1 MTFTYKIPCFDLEQ
15 TARSGQVFR
24 MIPAPDSANTWV
36 AISQGH
42 VSFIRQENNTF
53 FLECDPD
60 LEVFWK
66 NYFDMDTDYEQMIA
80 SVAPNDAYLKAA
92 AQAGK
97 GIRILRQDTWEMI
110 ITFVIS
116 QQKTIPAI
124 RALVEA
130 LCSRYGTKL
139 LFTDDTCDTEN
150 DTNCHQ
156 LYAFPTPEQLCQ
168 ASFEDLLA
176 LKLGYRAKYIYRLC
190 HDATDGHLDLAYL
203 STLDYEA
210 AMDYLTGF
218 YGIGKKVAN
227 CVCLF
232 GLHHINA
239 FPVDTW
245 IEKILNEHYYN
256 AAKYKDL
263 PKKKLY
269 DQMITDSFGCYKGYA
284 GVMQQYIFNYE
295 RNVIHGK

>member
-15 TARSGQVFR
+15 TAGSGQVFR
-24 MIPAPDSANTWV
+24 MIPTPDRAGTWQV
-36 AISQGH
+36 ISQGH
-42 VSFIRQENNTF
+42 ICFIRQENDIF
-53 FLECDPD
+53 FLECKPD
-60 LEVFWK
+60 LETFWK
-66 NYFDMDTDYEQMIA
+66 NYFDMDTDYEKMIA
-80 SVAPNDAYLKAA
+80 SVMPDDAYLKAA
-92 AQAGK
+92 VKAGK

-130 LCSRYGTKL
+130 LCSRYGAKM
-139 LFTDDTCDTEN
+139 D
-150 DTNCHQ
+150 HI
-156 LYAFPTPEQLCQ
+156 YAFPTPERLCQ
-168 ASFEDLLA
+168 ASLEDLLA

-190 HDATDGHLDLAYL
+190 HDAADGHLDLAYL
-203 STLDYEA
+203 STLDYET
-210 AMDYLTGF
+210 AMEYLIGF

-232 GLHHINA
+232 GLHHIDA

-245 IEKILNEHYYN
+245 IEKILNEHYYD
-256 AAKYKDL
+256 AEKYKDL
-263 PKKKLY
+263 PKARLY

>member
-15 TARSGQVFR
+15 TAGSGQVFR
-24 MIPAPDSANTWV
+24 MIPAPGRTNTWQV
-36 AISQGH
+36 ISQGH
-42 VSFIRQENNTF
+42 VCFIRQENDIF
-53 FLECDPD
+53 FLECGLD
-60 LEVFWK
+60 LENFWK
-66 NYFDMDTDYEQMIA
+66 NYFDLNTDYEKMIA
-80 SVAPNDAYLKAA
+80 SITPDDHYLKAA
-92 AQAGK
+92 SKAGQ

-130 LCSRYGTKL
+130 LCSRYGTKIDQ
-139 LFTDDTCDTEN
+139 F
-150 DTNCHQ
+150 
-156 LYAFPTPEQLCQ
+156 YAFPTPEQLCQ
-168 ASFEDLLA
+168 ASLEDLLA

-190 HDATDGHLDLAYL
+190 RDAVAGRLDLAHL
-203 STLDYEA
+203 SKLDYTA
-210 AMDYLTGF
+210 AMEYLTGF

-232 GLHHINA
+232 GLHHIDA

-245 IEKILNEHYYN
+245 IEKILNEHYYD
-256 AAKYKDL
+256 AEKYKDL
-263 PKKKLY
+263 PKARLY